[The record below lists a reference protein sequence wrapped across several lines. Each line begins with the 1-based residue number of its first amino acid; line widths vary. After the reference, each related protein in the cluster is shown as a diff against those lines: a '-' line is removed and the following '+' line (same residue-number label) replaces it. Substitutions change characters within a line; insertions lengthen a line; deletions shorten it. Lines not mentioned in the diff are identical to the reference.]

1 MGLTNILKYLE
12 LQNAISG
19 SQIHE
24 FVECQQQTGLP
35 MSQVLIERGVEPELV
50 VEALSD
56 AMGVPCISSI
66 EEITLAV
73 ENAKTLGFK
82 RCYTDKIIPVEYM
95 GCNYILLF
103 NIDDAAIMT
112 DLRESRG
119 FRDFCVASPK
129 LIQECLNKYLSP
141 LLTQENSQELGG
153 GDLVQDVSVDM
164 DTDNNKTI
172 ETLALIMKA
181 AHAQHASDVIIVGE
195 GGRAEIKFRVDGQ
208 YILYSEMTTSSLSA
222 IVQVL
227 ANTAGLS
234 ARSAKS
240 MYAGKIELESPK
252 QKFKSAI
259 RFNFIPTKLG
269 GSLNVRFLSD
279 AEIVDYKSLGMSPLM
294 QKRLTSLESI
304 SQGLVLIV
312 GPTGS
317 GKSTTML
324 AYLSNI
330 QQKNV
335 NICTVEDPVEAVITG
350 TNQVDISDAGTGT
363 QDSKTALTFSN
374 VLKSFMRHDPDV
386 IMVGEIRDLE
396 VAETAL
402 QAADTGH
409 LVISTI
415 HTKDA
420 VSSISRLIGLG
431 VKPYMICD
439 SLVAVVAQRLVRR
452 VCPACKEP
460 YELPRAHPYRK
471 LFNLG
476 EDRISLAR
484 GKGCSACNN
493 TGYRGRMVISECMI
507 MTPELREAI
516 ELRRPSTE
524 LYAIVARSGFV
535 DMISD
540 GVAKALEGYTTL
552 DELFK
557 FAQDKNLEGIE

>member
-1 MGLTNILKYLE
+1 MTSILKYLE
-12 LQNAISG
+12 LQNAIAS
-19 SQIHE
+19 SQVPE
-24 FVECQQQTGLP
+24 FVDCQQQTGLP
-35 MSQVLIERGVEPELV
+35 MSQVLIERGVDPELV
-50 VEALSD
+50 VEAISEAL
-56 AMGVPCISSI
+56 GVARVSSI
-66 EEITLAV
+66 DEVTLSV
-73 ENAKTLGFK
+73 DNARSFGFK
-82 RCYTDKIIPVEYM
+82 RCYTDKIVPVEYM
-95 GCNYILLF
+95 GCNYLMLF
-103 NIDDAAIMT
+103 SLDDATIMT
-112 DLRESRG
+112 ELRESRG
-119 FRDFCVASPK
+119 FRDFCVATPA
-129 LIQECLNKYLSP
+129 LVQQCLDKFISP
-141 LLTQENSQELGG
+141 LLTQQNSQELGG
-153 GDLVQDVSVDM
+153 GDIVQDVSMDM
-164 DTDNNKTI
+164 DTDDNKTI

-181 AHAQHASDVIIVGE
+181 AYGQHASDVIIVGE
-195 GGRAEIKFRVDGQ
+195 GDKAEVKFRVDGQ

-234 ARSAKS
+234 ARSSKS

-252 QKFKSAI
+252 QQFKSAI

-279 AEIVDYKSLGMSPLM
+279 AKIIDYASLGMSQLM
-294 QKRLTSLESI
+294 QKRLHSLENI

-324 AYLSNI
+324 AYISNV
-330 QQKNV
+330 QKKNV

-350 TNQVDISDAGTGT
+350 TNQVDISDAGNGSA
-363 QDSKTALTFSN
+363 DPKTALTFSN

-420 VSSISRLIGLG
+420 VSSISRLVGLG

-452 VCPACKEP
+452 VCPACKET
-460 YELPRAHPYRK
+460 YELPKDHHYRK

-476 EDRISLAR
+476 DRPITLTR
-484 GKGCSACNN
+484 GRGCSACNG
-493 TGYRGRMVISECMI
+493 TGYRGRMVISECMV
-507 MTPELREAI
+507 MTPALREAI
-516 ELRRPSTE
+516 ELRKPTTE
-524 LYAIVARSGFV
+524 LYDIVKRQGFI
-535 DMISD
+535 DMVTD
-540 GVAKALEGYTTL
+540 GVNKALEGHTTL

-557 FAQDKNLEGIE
+557 FAQDRNLEDIE